1 LEPDVSAQLDAPP
14 DAVSLADNAF
24 ENLPFSAVI
33 LGSDLR
39 LRMANAAAR
48 TRLKLTASDAEE
60 HAPFDTVLARARRMP
75 TPVRLRLL
83 SSCGTA
89 IREGN
94 GHGYHDT
101 VFNLTSGHAIALFV
115 RDLGMGHWLVVLQDR
130 HGRGDPDAVSE
141 SDHLDS
147 LTDVGNR
154 RFIEAKTAEALADG
168 DADHRPALVVFDIDR
183 FRLVND
189 RHGRKGGDALL
200 RAVVGRVRQATRE
213 ADQIARLDGD
223 KFAVLQQ
230 NGEAA
235 ELLAPRLVDLLC
247 RPYLIRGEV
256 ASIGVSVGVARA
268 AEDGTT
274 ASLLLRNAE
283 FARHEAK
290 QAGGQTWRHYDH
302 DMADRARLR
311 QELEADL
318 RKAVAGGQFTLAY
331 QPRVALRT
339 RAVAGFD
346 SRIVWTHPAR
356 GKVPQA
362 VFTEAAEDIGLMGR
376 IGDRALRDVC
386 RDAALW
392 PEPMAAAVSVHAAQL
407 ASGQHFVSLVS
418 AALRET
424 RLPARRLELMIAEP
438 ILVRH
443 GEEALILLRDL
454 HELGV
459 RISLDDFGSGPTSLR
474 QARSFPFD
482 AIRIDRNLIRVMDS
496 SNDADAM
503 VRAIAAMGT
512 VLGLPVI
519 AKGVAT
525 KSQARMAEAVGC
537 SEVRGYLVGGPV
549 AAEAVPLVI
558 ESEVGEVL
566 VA

>member
-1 LEPDVSAQLDAPP
+1 VSALLDAPP

-24 ENLPFSAVI
+24 ENLPFSAVV

-39 LRMANAAAR
+39 LRVANMAAR
-48 TRLKLTASDAEE
+48 ARFKLTDANIEE
-60 HAPFDTVLARARRMP
+60 HPPFDTVLARARRMP
-75 TPVRLRLL
+75 TPVRLRIL
-83 SSCGTA
+83 SGCGTA

-94 GHGYHDT
+94 GHGDHDI
-101 VFNLTSGHAIALFV
+101 VLNLTSSHAVALFT
-115 RDLGMGHWLVVLQDR
+115 RDLGMGYWLVVLQDR
-130 HGRGDPDAVSE
+130 YGRGDPE
-141 SDHLDS
+141 SISDPDHLDS
-147 LTDVGNR
+147 LTDIGNK
-154 RFIEAKTAEALADG
+154 RFIEAKVAEALADG
-168 DADHRPALVVFDIDR
+168 DPDHRPALLVFDIDR

-223 KFAVLQQ
+223 KFAVLQR

-235 ELLAPRLVDLLC
+235 ELLAPRLVDLLS

-256 ASIGVSVGVARA
+256 TSIGVSVGVARA
-268 AEDGTT
+268 AENGTT
-274 ASLLLRNAE
+274 APLLLRNAE

-290 QAGGQTWRHYDH
+290 RAGGQTWRHYDH

-339 RAVAGFD
+339 RAVVGFD
-346 SRIVWTHPAR
+346 SRLVWTHPAR
-356 GKVPQA
+356 GKVPQS
-362 VFTEAAEDIGLMGR
+362 VFIEAAEDIGLMGR

-392 PEPMAAAVSVHAAQL
+392 PEPISVAVSVHAAQL

-418 AALRET
+418 TALRES

-454 HELGV
+454 HDLGV

-474 QARSFPFD
+474 QARTFPFD
-482 AIRIDRNLIRVMDS
+482 AIRIDRALIRAMDS

-503 VRAIAAMGT
+503 VRAIAAMGCG
-512 VLGLPVI
+512 LGVPVV
-519 AKGVAT
+519 ARGVAT
-525 KSQARMAEAVGC
+525 KAQARMAEAVGC
-537 SEVRGYLVGGPV
+537 SEIRGYLVGGPV

-566 VA
+566 TA